1 MKISSIGRERSP
13 AGPHP
18 EDSEQTALAA
28 IRILEH
34 RAGSPPC
41 SRSNIR
47 GDRAGPETSPGGRI
61 GDAVIGKGSTD
72 RPLAEEQAR
81 EVVAGLA
88 AADPLTGRRV
98 LVLIPDGTRHAPIP
112 LLFRLIW
119 EEVGRQAACL
129 HYLVALGTH
138 PPMTGAALDR
148 LVGVPADER
157 ALRYPGVD
165 VANHAWHSPEEL
177 TSIGTITPDD
187 AAELTGGLL
196 QEAVPVTLNRKVIE
210 YDVILICGPVFPHE
224 VVGYS
229 GGAKYLFPGIAGAEI
244 INATHWLGALVTSMD
259 TIGIKDTP
267 VRRVIHRA
275 ASLVPARVRC
285 LAMAVHD
292 QELYG
297 LYGGGYEEAW
307 SAAADLSAE
316 LDVVNLDRPL
326 HRVLS
331 MPSAIYD
338 DLWTA
343 AKAMYKVEP
352 AIADGGEVVIYA
364 PHLAE
369 ISYTHGALIDE
380 VGYHVRDYFTS
391 QPERFREVP
400 GMIRAHSTHVKGKGT
415 YDPAN
420 RMERPR
426 IQVTLAT
433 AIPEERC
440 RRVNLG
446 YMDPREVRIEDW
458 EEQLSSGVLVVRNA
472 GEQLYRAPQ

>member
-1 MKISSIGRERSP
+1 M
-13 AGPHP
+13 
-18 EDSEQTALAA
+18 
-28 IRILEH
+28 
-34 RAGSPPC
+34 
-41 SRSNIR
+41 
-47 GDRAGPETSPGGRI
+47 
-61 GDAVIGKGSTD
+61 IGKGSAE
-72 RPLAEEQAR
+72 RPLTEEQAH
-81 EVVAGLA
+81 EIVAGFAGAEKLS
-88 AADPLTGRRV
+88 GRRV

-112 LLFRLIW
+112 LLFRLLW
-119 EEVGRQAACL
+119 NEGGRHAACL

-138 PPMTGAALDR
+138 PPMTEAALDR
-148 LVGVPADER
+148 LVGVPAGER
-157 ALRYPGVD
+157 ARRYPGVE
-165 VANHAWHSPEEL
+165 VKNHAWQSPGEL
-177 TSIGTITPDD
+177 ASIGTIPKNEV
-187 AAELTGGLL
+187 AELTGGLL
-196 QEAVPVTLNRKVIE
+196 HEPIPVTLNRSVLE
-210 YDVILICGPVFPHE
+210 YDLILICGPVFPHE

-259 TIGIKDTP
+259 TIGVKDTP

-275 ASLVPARVRC
+275 ASLVPGRVKC

-307 SAAADLSAE
+307 SAAADLSAK
-316 LDVVNLDRPL
+316 LDVVNLDRPVR
-326 HRVLS
+326 RVLS

-343 AKAMYKVEP
+343 AKAMYKLEP

-364 PHLAE
+364 PHLTE

-391 QPERFREVP
+391 QAKRFGEVP
-400 GMIRAHSTHVKGKGT
+400 GMIKAHSTHVKGKGT
-415 YDPAN
+415 YDPATGE
-420 RMERPR
+420 ERPR
-426 IQVTLAT
+426 IRVTLAT

-440 RRVNLG
+440 GRVNLG
-446 YMDPREVRIEDW
+446 YLDPLRIRIEEW
-458 EEQLSSGVLVVRNA
+458 EGRLSSGVLVVHNA